1 MSTLKEQNADLS
13 TAQILVPI
21 TADYLILFSELSAL
35 PAEMQE
41 TLQDRCD
48 AAKLVDDIYLA
59 ETDPDSLFSL
69 FANYIEELFGII
81 QRKFHGEKPILYVVS
96 GMKENA
102 GGGTVCVTGFFA
114 MKKKKPQVFQALLGA
129 GNQINEVCVRLR
141 WGRISGEINCC
152 FPKKVTPG
160 RDVSK
165 EMYFGAVQEMRA
177 LLEELRKPV
186 SPASITQPKS

>member
-21 TADYLILFSELSAL
+21 TADHLIMFSELNTL
-35 PAEMQE
+35 PEEMKE
-41 TLQDRCD
+41 TLQERCD
-48 AAKLVDDIYLA
+48 ATKLVDDIYLA
-59 ETDPDSLFSL
+59 KTDPDSLSSL
-69 FANYIEELFGII
+69 FANYIDELFGKI
-81 QRKFHGEKPILYVVS
+81 QRKFHDEKPILYVVS

-165 EMYFGAVQEMRA
+165 EMYFGAVREARELLDWLRESAVPAQE
-177 LLEELRKPV
+177 
-186 SPASITQPKS
+186 